1 MLKSFV
7 KLFFIAAGMITSV
20 AQNQPASQQAT
31 PEQAPQLLNEIVVT
45 AQKVKIKEDGMNYTI
60 TNIQGSDLADEGT
73 MLDMMA
79 WVPSVSLDPNENIQ
93 VFGVSGAPLI
103 YINGTKVTDKSRLVA
118 LSSNMVRK
126 IEIIRAPG
134 AEYPTGTTSVIK
146 ITTAV
151 PLKDM
156 VNATIIER
164 ATQMNRF
171 SNRLTAN
178 AFGTFGKVD
187 VLASAGYSNGNG
199 RQSSVATEAIYSRE
213 GLLLREVSNYQK
225 DLIHTS
231 RRDWLVGC
239 TYHPSDA
246 DELQIEYSGSR
257 SSRHRD
263 FISELTTT
271 RNDISELTNYDSRN
285 SSVPINLTLLAS
297 YTHDFTNSSLNLS
310 ATYNHKQTSSEEGVY
325 MMPENSL
332 SEINKNKTQY
342 NMWTFQGDYSWK
354 FLDKYDQSV
363 GIYGGR
369 SENRSNADYSFMGL
383 QKVDGSVSW
392 GEVYYSSSWNING
405 YGISPGVRLRYENQK
420 NNSLIN
426 TADSRFEKSYFNV
439 VPQLSV
445 YHRFSKKF
453 AMNIYYKYNYSLP
466 SFSELSPAINLTDLI
481 YYETGNPDL
490 KIPRRHNLALVFNL
504 PAVSFVAEYTSVRNS
519 IAEITTPIDDTDYF
533 LVKPVNMSGN
543 YYLTLNA
550 NHNLNIANKLRL
562 YTSLELKRSHTEYYY
577 LDELQ
582 KKNKLFAMVYL
593 NASYNIRSNFSVFAT
608 GVYASPQLVDNRNV
622 GYSCNIS
629 FGGNLR
635 LLKNRLSLRLTVND
649 ILARSVTPYWSS
661 YSPNLYRTRRNH
673 YDTRGVIL
681 TATYSFTFVKKK
693 YSELDNAEDYDRM

>member
-1 MLKSFV
+1 MLKSS
-7 KLFFIAAGMITSV
+7 LILIILASGAITAL
-20 AQNQPASQQAT
+20 AQNQSAVQQSDSV
-31 PEQAPQLLNEIVVT
+31 QAPQLLNELVVT
-45 AQKVKIKEDGMNYTI
+45 AQKVKIKEDGLNYTI
-60 TNIQGSDLADEGT
+60 TNIQGSELSDAGSI
-73 MLDMMA
+73 LDMMA
-79 WVPSVSLDPNENIQ
+79 WVPGVSLDPNENIQ
-93 VFGVSGAPLI
+93 VFGVTGTPLI
-103 YINGTKVTDKSRLVA
+103 YINGTKVTEKSKLAA
-118 LSSNMVRK
+118 LASNMVKK

-146 ITTAV
+146 LTTAV
-151 PLKDM
+151 PLKDIL
-156 VNATIIER
+156 NATIIER

-178 AFGTFGKVD
+178 AFGTFGKFD
-187 VLASAGYSNGNG
+187 VLASAGYSNGNS
-199 RQSSVATEAIYSRE
+199 RQSSVATEAIYSRD
-213 GLLLREVSNYQK
+213 GQLIRDVCTYQK

-231 RRDWLVGC
+231 RWNWLIGS
-239 TYHPSDA
+239 TWHLSAA

-285 SSVPINLTLLAS
+285 SSVPVNHTLLAS
-297 YTHDFTNSSLNLS
+297 YTHEFSNSSLNIS
-310 ATYNHKQTSSEEGVY
+310 ATYNHKQTNSEEGVY
-325 MMPENSL
+325 IMPENSL
-332 SEINKNKTQY
+332 NETNKNNTQY

-354 FLDKYDQSV
+354 FLNEYDQSV

-392 GEVYYSSSWNING
+392 GEFYYSSSWNIKG

-426 TADSRFEKSYFNV
+426 TTVSRFDKSYFNV
-439 VPQLSV
+439 VPQISV

-466 SFSELSPAINLTDLI
+466 SFSELSPAINLKNLI

-504 PAVSFVAEYTSVRNS
+504 PAVSIVAEYTSKRNS
-519 IAEITTPIDDTDYF
+519 IAEITTPIENTDYF

-543 YYLTLNA
+543 YYLTLSA
-550 NHNLNIANKLRL
+550 NYNLNIANKFRL
-562 YTSLELKRSHTEYYY
+562 YANLQLQRTHNEYYY

-582 KKNKLFAMVYL
+582 KKNKLFAMLYL

-608 GVYASPQLVDNRNV
+608 GVYASPQLVDNLNV

-629 FGGNLR
+629 LGGNIR